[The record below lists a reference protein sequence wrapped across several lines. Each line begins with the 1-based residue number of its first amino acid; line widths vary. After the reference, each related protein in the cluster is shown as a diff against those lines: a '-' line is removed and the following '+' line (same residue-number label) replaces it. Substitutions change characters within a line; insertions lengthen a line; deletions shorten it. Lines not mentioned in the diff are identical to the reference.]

1 MVIFFCKFLKSQ
13 FHKYFE
19 ALILQFK
26 AKTETECE
34 TESEA
39 ISVDKSEAVSECE
52 VAISF

>member
-1 MVIFFCKFLKSQ
+1 MKSFWKFLISQ

-39 ISVDKSEAVSECE
+39 KSEDKSEAVSECE
-52 VAISF
+52 VANSF